1 MNTAIK
7 FLLTIVFVSVFTFVA
22 SPVEAQP
29 GRGPTAVAVGKVA
42 EVEPGSLDETF
53 VGSLQPMR
61 TSTVGSAV
69 DGRVISMKV
78 DRGDPVSADPAFP
91 ASPDSF
97 VGQPVMQLRTGTLE
111 IEIGGAEI
119 LLKLA
124 QQALDELKVSLPQEI
139 ELSQAKTAEAEARLQ
154 YSKDA
159 FERSKRLGGSG
170 GAISEGELELTRSQY
185 LADQQ
190 AARAA
195 KIDLDRL
202 LATRDLRLL
211 QLSLRIESGKQELE
225 RLNDL
230 KAKYTIRAPFEGLV
244 TEKLT
249 EVGEWV
255 TKGQPVV
262 EIVQLNPIE
271 MVINAPQKYVRR
283 IQEALELADNEYPMT
298 AEIEIDGFNQPF
310 TGVVKRIISKADL
323 RSRTFPVRIELKN
336 PKRKAGYQLQPGMLG
351 RACLKLP
358 QPKMLMVSKDAL
370 VLGGTRATVFKVEK
384 QGEQTVAIGVPV
396 DKGASLGE
404 WIEVKGELSPDDQV
418 VVFGNERLRSGQPI
432 RISRTIEDLPK
443 SPAN

>member
-1 MNTAIK
+1 MNTSIK
-7 FLLTIVFVSVFTFVA
+7 FLLTIVFVSVFTFVT
-22 SPVEAQP
+22 SDVRAQP
-29 GRGPTAVAVGKVA
+29 GRGPTAVAVGNVA
-42 EVEPGSLDETF
+42 EVQPGSLDETF

-61 TSTVGSAV
+61 ASTVGSAV
-69 DGRVISMKV
+69 DGRVISMEV
-78 DRGDPVSADPAFP
+78 DRGDPVTADPAVP
-91 ASPDSF
+91 TSPDSF

-111 IEIGGAEI
+111 IEIGSAEI

-159 FERSKRLGGSG
+159 FERSKRLGGSA

-202 LATRDLRLL
+202 QSTRDLRLL

-283 IQEALELADNEYPMT
+283 IQEALESASEENPMT
-298 AEIEIDGFNQPF
+298 AEIEVDGFNQPF

-336 PKRKAGYQLQPGMLG
+336 PERKAGYQLQPGMLG

-396 DKGASLGE
+396 DKGASLGQ
-404 WIEVKGELSPDDQV
+404 WIEVKGELTPDDQV

-432 RISRTIEDLPK
+432 RISRIIEDLPK